1 MPFLQCMSSVTDWPA
16 WKHTDGMQ
24 SSTPA
29 QPVCARTSLLH
40 ALDLHSTPLTQRLNV
55 HKSSA
60 CIGRVMMRMCCRLLF
75 PFLVL
80 KKAATERV
88 SSIFLPLALRRGFTS
103 YEELWCL
110 YRLRVKSSSA
120 PARLM
125 AVRSK
130 QERKTGDTG
139 HCNEH
144 LGHICHQSMGGSEI
158 ENS

>member
-1 MPFLQCMSSVTDWPA
+1 MHEFSHWLTCMETHWWHAEQHTGPACLRTDVI
-16 WKHTDGMQ
+16 T
-24 SSTPA
+24 
-29 QPVCARTSLLH
+29 AR
-40 ALDLHSTPLTQRLNV
+40 ARPPQHSINTETECTQ
-55 HKSSA
+55 KSSA

-125 AVRSK
+125 AMRSK
-130 QERKTGDTG
+130 QERKRGDTG